1 VDHVISEDDGRMPAS
16 GRAAPAP
23 MSTERSDAQSE
34 GLEKDGIGRWTRL
47 GPIPER
53 HRHGA
58 RGSCRTGRTS
68 ICTIAGR
75 LGAATFAISKDC
87 DASVACWWQRTGVD
101 VSSPSHGMPAAI
113 RSLIRSW
120 AENEGQT

>member
-1 VDHVISEDDGRMPAS
+1 V
-16 GRAAPAP
+16 
-23 MSTERSDAQSE
+23 
-34 GLEKDGIGRWTRL
+34 TRL
-47 GPIPER
+47 GRSPN
-53 HRHGA
+53 GTATA
-58 RGSCRTGRTS
+58 RAGSCRTGRTS

-75 LGAATFAISKDC
+75 LGAATFAISNDC